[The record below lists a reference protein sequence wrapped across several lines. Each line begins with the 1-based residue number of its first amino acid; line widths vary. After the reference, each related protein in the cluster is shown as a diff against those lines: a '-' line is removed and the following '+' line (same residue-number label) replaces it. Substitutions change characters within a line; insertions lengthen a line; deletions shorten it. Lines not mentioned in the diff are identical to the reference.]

1 MTNADR
7 FIEKYKTF
15 ENMIRSTYDLKDSD
29 SIVRYL
35 CDERKDFARY
45 EDDIRY
51 CQQVRNLL
59 QHRRKINGNY
69 PVEPSS
75 DLLDLMDNLIEQIA
89 GRPRCKD
96 IAIPFRE
103 IFYKSPDDDLQDT
116 VQVLGEKTFA
126 LVPILEN
133 RRLVG
138 IFNDHALFTFFME
151 NPQVLQ
157 TKEAVSFRDM
167 MSYLDYRNRKHESIL
182 FIRGDQFVDE
192 LKLAFEEH
200 FQRKKMLIA
209 AFITEGGREDGE
221 VLGMVTAWDILGHH
235 S

>member
-7 FIEKYKTF
+7 FIEKYKVF
-15 ENMIRSTYDLKDSD
+15 ENMIRSIYDLKDSD

-75 DLLDLMDNLIEQIA
+75 DLLDLMDKLTEQIA

-103 IFYKSPDDDLQDT
+103 IFYKSPDDDLENT

-138 IFNDHALFTFFME
+138 IFNDHALFTFVTEHPELF
-151 NPQVLQ
+151 Q
-157 TKEAVSFRDM
+157 TREAVSFRDM
-167 MSYLDYRNRKHESIL
+167 MPYLDFRTRKHESIL

-192 LKLAFEEH
+192 LKLEFEEH
-200 FQRKKMLIA
+200 FQRKKVLIA